1 VLAVESGLAKMSQ
14 RASADILLDA
24 LYGDFVLLAFL
35 GIPVKLTAAYIDSLA
50 ELVLHDATS
59 DRKTELSPKSGGELI
74 GSVLKDA
81 LVADFAMRLSRAGDV
96 HWLLSL

>member
-1 VLAVESGLAKMSQ
+1 MSQ

-24 LYGDFVLLAFL
+24 LYGDFVLLAFF

-59 DRKTELSPKSGGELI
+59 DRK
-74 GSVLKDA
+74 D
-81 LVADFAMRLSRAGDV
+81 RAQSEERGA
-96 HWLLSL
+96 S